1 MRIFF
6 RLAESRKYLQ
16 MKIEHIA
23 LWVKDIENMRVFYM
37 HYFGAAANEKY
48 INTKKQFQS
57 YFLSF
62 QSGPRLELMQ
72 MPAVPDSLNNIYDQ
86 FRGLI
91 HFAFSAGTVEN
102 VNILTD
108 KLRKDGFEIIDGPRW
123 TGDGYYESVVF
134 DPEKN
139 RIEITV

>member
-1 MRIFF
+1 
-6 RLAESRKYLQ
+6 

-48 INTKKQFQS
+48 INTKKQFHS

-91 HFAFSAGTVEN
+91 HFAFSAGTVET
-102 VNILTD
+102 VNILTE